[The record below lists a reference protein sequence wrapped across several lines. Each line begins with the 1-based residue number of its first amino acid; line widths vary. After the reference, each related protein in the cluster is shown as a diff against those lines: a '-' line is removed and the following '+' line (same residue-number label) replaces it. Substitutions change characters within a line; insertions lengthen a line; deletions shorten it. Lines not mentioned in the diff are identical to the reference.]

1 MNTQA
6 PVAGAGPTNRSLIS
20 IGRGLVGLAVITI
33 IVVLLAGDR
42 QREDFPSDSPEGTVQ
57 RYLVAFDAG
66 DLDAAHAFFSA
77 DVREQMDV
85 EAYQRAVDSFGHGF
99 AAEGSRTVL
108 FDGTDGGGDRV
119 EVHLIVEEFY
129 GNGLS
134 GETYRSPRDIRLVR
148 EDGEWRI
155 DQPLVWLDPAPIEA
169 VR

>member
-6 PVAGAGPTNRSLIS
+6 PVADAGPSNRSLIY
-20 IGRGLVGLAVITI
+20 IGVGLVGLAVITI

-42 QREDFPSDSPEGTVQ
+42 QRADFPSDSPEGTVQ

-66 DLDAAHAFFSA
+66 DLEAAHAFFSA
-77 DVREQMDV
+77 DVREQMDAD
-85 EAYQRAVDSFGHGF
+85 AYQRAVDSFGHGF
-99 AAEGSRTVL
+99 SAERGRSVL
-108 FDGTDGGGDRV
+108 FDSTDGSGDRV
-119 EVHLIVEEFY
+119 ELHLIVEEFY
-129 GNGLS
+129 GDGLS

-155 DQPLVWLDPAPIEA
+155 DQPLVWLDPAPIEP